1 MTAEY
6 PPTALGFICHDPDS
20 NLGRLDNPDNVI
32 YFGQQPIWPFGS
44 GVTLISV
51 VTSEDERGKYNFA
64 RQDWEDGASWAIDD
78 RPKGD
83 AGLQYYQAK
92 AGNILNK
99 ETLSPQDAMALR
111 DIPYGLLWRSN
122 MSAEEREAAKTARS
136 LYKLG
141 PRQEQLL
148 DHLDKIVVAHA
159 TGVYAAEHGVPV
171 SPSERFALLLKGGF
185 LDLSPSSQHGK
196 EGKDRDAMRTA
207 LADLSR
213 PELSELAKIAQNV
226 MDKNPDHSVGFSQAR
241 NLRLML
247 DSRDWEMVHTPDK
260 TWGVNRVQDD
270 QVLPRNLLTNWQF
283 TTNNGLTS
291 LVHAA
296 AGHGVP
302 TVSSPI
308 VNGQKGLRNWLEQ
321 KRQAPSNTLEQN
333 QGWRTEQT
341 QPPQSA
347 RPRGPGL

>member
-1 MTAEY
+1 MGEA
-6 PPTALGFICHDPDS
+6 
-20 NLGRLDNPDNVI
+20 
-32 YFGQQPIWPFGS
+32 GS
-44 GVTLISV
+44 
-51 VTSEDERGKYNFA
+51 
-64 RQDWEDGASWAIDD
+64 
-78 RPKGD
+78 
-83 AGLQYYQAK
+83 QYYQAK

-99 ETLSPQDAMALR
+99 ETLSPQDALALR
-111 DIPYGLLWRSN
+111 NIPTRFLWRSN
-122 MSAEEREAAKTARS
+122 MSAKEREAAKTARS
-136 LYKLG
+136 LYELG

-159 TGVYAAEHGVPV
+159 TGVYAANHGVPV

-226 MDKNPDHSVGFSQAR
+226 MDKNPDHSVGSSQAR
-241 NLRLML
+241 NLMLML
-247 DSRDWEMVHTPDK
+247 DSRNWEMVHTPNE
-260 TWGVNRVQDD
+260 TWGVNRFQED

-296 AGHGVP
+296 AGH
-302 TVSSPI
+302 SISD
-308 VNGQKGLRNWLEQ
+308 VN
-321 KRQAPSNTLEQN
+321 
-333 QGWRTEQT
+333 
-341 QPPQSA
+341 QPPTQISA
-347 RPRGPGL
+347 DLDQWRAHRQQRKQPEPPKPGIPF